1 MRTSLVLSI
10 LGLAGAL
17 AAPCLRASAQAMDS
31 TGMPSLELLAREA
44 GRESRRHPIRAVLG
58 ELLCDSSHPLVDSAS
73 LAACSSLASA
83 RASAIIA
90 AFARGIEV
98 PLAAP
103 ADSAAA
109 AGFPTCPT
117 DLDQVTRGR
126 VLVARVTAPVV
137 GVQDGKWEG
146 RLMVEVRCRS
156 PDARAT
162 DHSRTMSK
170 EYLYQWD
177 GRVWRLYQFA
187 WLRGEL

>member
-1 MRTSLVLSI
+1 MRTSRVVSI

-17 AAPCLRASAQAMDS
+17 TAPCLRLSAQAMDS
-31 TGMPSLELLAREA
+31 TGMPSLEQLAREA
-44 GRESRRHPIRAVLG
+44 GRESRRHPIRAVVT
-58 ELLCDSSHPLVDSAS
+58 ELLCESGHPLVDSAS
-73 LAACSSLASA
+73 LAACASLDSA
-83 RASAIIA
+83 RASAIVA
-90 AFARGIEV
+90 AFARGLEV
-98 PLAAP
+98 PLAEP

-109 AGFPTCPT
+109 SAFPTCPAE
-117 DLDQVTRGR
+117 LDQVARGR

-156 PDARAT
+156 PDARGA
-162 DHSRTMSK
+162 DHVRTMAK